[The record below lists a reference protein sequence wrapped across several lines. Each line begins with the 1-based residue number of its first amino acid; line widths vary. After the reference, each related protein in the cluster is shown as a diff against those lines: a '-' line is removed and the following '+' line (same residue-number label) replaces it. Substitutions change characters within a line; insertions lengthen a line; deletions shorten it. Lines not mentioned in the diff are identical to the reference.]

1 MANNKQN
8 IVFTEYDVKLDGVS
22 GGYTK
27 QDTTA
32 VTLGLSYREVSD
44 TAQFVG
50 ITALNKSGA
59 APTVNVEFYETKFP
73 HLFNTIAGPQ
83 VYPIIDGAKL
93 AWGLGSRS
101 LDMFDSS
108 VELILHPV
116 GVDADDFSND
126 IMFWQAVPDLSQVQ
140 IMGKR
145 DGARSI
151 VVPFRILP
159 NEDVS
164 ADLTY
169 GLFGD
174 HSAVESAPKHVFIT
188 TERLSRAP
196 HKHQSAMTMTSSRVV
211 KVYSH
216 AAYYDL
222 STNTGALN
230 EAGDITATTATF
242 NVDGIADATTWSV
255 GDYFDI
261 GTEVIQLTAK
271 TAVSATEIEGTFTR
285 GMFGTTQAIAVDDA
299 VITKLS
305 NVYVIPVSRRSTWAS
320 SSTGDLTV
328 GDSNAS
334 ENKGL
339 MTWVADGSSN
349 VTATVLA
356 VASPNLVVTTTT

>member
-174 HSAVESAPKHVFIT
+174 HSAVESAPDQVFIT

-196 HKHQSAMTMTSSRVV
+196 HKHQSAMTLTSSRVV

-216 AAYYDL
+216 AAYYNL

-285 GMFGTTQAIAVDDA
+285 GMFGTTQAIAVDNA

-334 ENKGL
+334 ENKGM

>member
-285 GMFGTTQAIAVDDA
+285 GMFGTTQAIAINDA

-334 ENKGL
+334 ENKGM

>member
-8 IVFTEYDVKLDGVS
+8 IVFTEYDVTLDGIS

-27 QDTTA
+27 QDTTS
-32 VTLGLSYREVSD
+32 VTLGLVYREVSD
-44 TAQFVG
+44 SAQFQG
-50 ITALNKSGA
+50 LTALNKSGA

-73 HLFNTIAGPQ
+73 HLFNNIAGDQ

-116 GVDADDFSND
+116 GVDVDDFAND

-145 DGARSI
+145 DGARS
-151 VVPFRILP
+151 VVIPFRILP

-174 HSAVESAPKHVFIT
+174 HSAVESAPDQVFIT

-211 KVYSH
+211 KVYAH
-216 AAYYDL
+216 AAYHTD
-222 STNTGALN
+222 TTDTGAVN
-230 EAGDITATTATF
+230 EAGDITSTTATF
-242 NVDGIADATTWSV
+242 NIDGLSDGTTWTV
-255 GDYFDI
+255 GAYFKI
-261 GTEVIQLTAK
+261 GTEIMQIVSK
-271 TAVSATEIEGTFTR
+271 TAASATEIEVTVVR
-285 GMFGTTQAIAVDDA
+285 GCFGTTQALALDDA
-299 VITKLS
+299 VATRLT
-305 NVYVIPVSRRSTWAS
+305 NVYVIPVSRRATWAS
-320 SSTGDLTV
+320 SSTGDLTC
-328 GDSNAS
+328 GDSNS
-334 ENKGL
+334 LSTKGIL
-339 MTWVADGSSN
+339 TWVADGSSN

>member
-27 QDTTA
+27 QDTTS

-285 GMFGTTQAIAVDDA
+285 GMFGTTQAIAVDNA

>member
-83 VYPIIDGAKL
+83 VYPIIDGPKL

-285 GMFGTTQAIAVDDA
+285 GMFGTTQAIAVDNA

-320 SSTGDLTV
+320 SVTGDLTV

-334 ENKGL
+334 ENKGM

>member
-8 IVFTEYDVKLDGVS
+8 IVFSEYDVKLDGVS

-285 GMFGTTQAIAVDDA
+285 GMFGTTQAIAVDNA

-334 ENKGL
+334 ENKGM

>member
-339 MTWVADGSSN
+339 LTWVADGSSN

>member
-334 ENKGL
+334 ENKGM

>member
-285 GMFGTTQAIAVDDA
+285 GMFGTTQAIAVDNA

-320 SSTGDLTV
+320 SVTGDLTV

-334 ENKGL
+334 ENKGM

>member
-1 MANNKQN
+1 MANNKKN

-32 VTLGLSYREVSD
+32 VTMGMTYREVSD
-44 TAQFVG
+44 TAQFTGLV
-50 ITALNKSGA
+50 ALNKSGA

-73 HLFNTIAGPQ
+73 HLFNTIAGSQ

-93 AWGLGSRS
+93 AWALGSRS

-174 HSAVESAPKHVFIT
+174 HSAVESAPDQVFIT

-196 HKHQSAMTMTSSRVV
+196 HKHQSAMTLTSSRVV
-211 KVYSH
+211 KVYAH
-216 AAYYDL
+216 AAYHTD

-230 EAGDITATTATF
+230 EAGNITTTTATF
-242 NVDGIADATTWSV
+242 NVDTIADATTWAV
-255 GDYFDI
+255 GDYFKM
-261 GTEVIQLTAK
+261 GTEIFQITAK
-271 TAVSATEIEGTFTR
+271 TAVLATEAELTVVR
-285 GMFGTTQAIAVDDA
+285 GVFGTTQASHNDNAVA
-299 VITKLS
+299 TKLS
-305 NVYVIPVSRRSTWAS
+305 NVYVIPVSRRATWAS
-320 SSTGDLTV
+320 SVTGDLTV

-356 VASPNLVVTTTT
+356 VASPDLVVTTTT

>member
-1 MANNKQN
+1 MANNKKN

-334 ENKGL
+334 ENKGM

>member
-32 VTLGLSYREVSD
+32 VTMGMTYREVSD
-44 TAQFVG
+44 TAQFTGLV
-50 ITALNKSGA
+50 ALNKSGA

-73 HLFNTIAGPQ
+73 HLFNTIAGSQ

-93 AWGLGSRS
+93 AWALGSRS

-196 HKHQSAMTMTSSRVV
+196 HKHQSAMTLTSSRVV
-211 KVYSH
+211 KVYAH

-222 STNTGALN
+222 SSNVGALN

-242 NVDGIADATTWSV
+242 NVDGIEDATTWAV

-285 GMFGTTQAIAVDDA
+285 GLFGTTQAIALNNA
-299 VITKLS
+299 VVTKLS

-320 SSTGDLTV
+320 SVTGDLTV

>member
-50 ITALNKSGA
+50 VTALNKSGA

-73 HLFNTIAGPQ
+73 HLFNTIAGSQ
-83 VYPIIDGAKL
+83 VYPIIDGSKL
-93 AWGLGSRS
+93 AWALGSRS

-140 IMGKR
+140 ITGKR
-145 DGARSI
+145 DGARSV

-196 HKHQSAMTMTSSRVV
+196 HKHQSAMTLTSSRVV

-285 GMFGTTQAIAVDDA
+285 GVFGTTQAIAVDDA

-320 SSTGDLTV
+320 SVTGDLTV

-356 VASPNLVVTTTT
+356 VASPDLVVTTTT

>member
-285 GMFGTTQAIAVDDA
+285 GVFGTTQAIAVDNA

-320 SSTGDLTV
+320 SVTGDLTV

>member
-1 MANNKQN
+1 MANNKKN

-159 NEDVS
+159 SEDVS

-216 AAYYDL
+216 AAYYDP

-285 GMFGTTQAIAVDDA
+285 GMFGTTQAIAVDNA

-305 NVYVIPVSRRSTWAS
+305 NVYVIPVSRRATWAS
-320 SSTGDLTV
+320 SVTGDLTV

-356 VASPNLVVTTTT
+356 VASPDLVVTTTT

>member
-285 GMFGTTQAIAVDDA
+285 GMFGTTQAIAVDNA
-299 VITKLS
+299 VITKLA

-334 ENKGL
+334 ENKGM

>member
-285 GMFGTTQAIAVDDA
+285 GMFGTTQAIAVNNA

-334 ENKGL
+334 ENKGM

>member
-216 AAYYDL
+216 AAYYNL

-285 GMFGTTQAIAVDDA
+285 GMFGTTQAIAVDNA

-334 ENKGL
+334 ENKGM

>member
-216 AAYYDL
+216 AAYYNL

-285 GMFGTTQAIAVDDA
+285 GMFGTTQAIAVDNA

-339 MTWVADGSSN
+339 LTWVADGSSN